1 MVRRFNLLAG
11 ALLLLYP
18 LLVYFCLSS
27 GEGQLLTLLLLPL
40 FAIRLIAGSAMP
52 VAWQWAT
59 RWLGAT
65 GLLLV
70 LLNLWFREHDWLL
83 YYPLAVNATLLAL
96 FGASLRQPMTM
107 VERLAR
113 LTTPDLPEQGVRYTR
128 KVTQVWCFFFITN
141 GALSGWTIWQGD
153 LALWSLYNGLI
164 SYLLMGTLMGGEW
177 LIRQRVMKRGAP

>member
-18 LLVYFCLSS
+18 LLVYLCVRFG
-27 GEGQLLTLLLLPL
+27 GEQWLPLLLLPL
-40 FAIRLIAGSAMP
+40 FALRLMAGSALP
-52 VAWQWAT
+52 IAWQRAT
-59 RWLGAT
+59 RWLGAI

-70 LLNLWFREHDWLL
+70 LLHLLFSEHDWLL
-83 YYPLAVNATLLAL
+83 YYPLAVNAILLVL

-128 KVTQVWCFFFITN
+128 KVTQVWCLFFIAN
-141 GALSGWTIWQGD
+141 GAFSGWTIWQGN

-164 SYLLMGTLMGGEW
+164 SYLLMGILMGGEW
-177 LIRQRVMKRGAP
+177 LFRQRMMLRGER